1 MPESSDAP
9 MIRTAVVSLFA
20 TCTLKCGYCALA
32 ETGQVLDG
40 RQLQHY
46 KDKDFIERSARFFN
60 SRTTDDEKWQLLFTG
75 GEPLIA
81 PNLDVLCRKLFEA
94 GNRVAFYTSLH
105 VGPNHAGWKLLL
117 ESSYPEVDYIM
128 ASLHPEAEQWEDTFF
143 ERVLA
148 LKERGHKVFV
158 RFVGH
163 PKRLHRLD
171 ELEEK
176 CRELD
181 VCFFPTALL
190 TDHYPRAYD
199 DLERATLARH
209 FSSLTQYIQLEGG
222 IDTTDVNCYAGGKI
236 IGVDLQSGNITPC
249 ITMAEPII
257 GNVHRDE
264 LSLTAGAKPCPKKG
278 INCVCDIHYE
288 QDIVIGAEDGEYF
301 DRQKMGFVS
310 SLAEAD
316 PLAAMRAAGVRFYV
330 SPLTGMGR
338 NTSEDRLVFS
348 KEYVAQ
354 NYKRNI
360 LGIVDPATLAPTAAN
375 IDDSMRQ
382 TFLQR
387 LKEVVRGVLRRP

>member
-1 MPESSDAP
+1 MT
-9 MIRTAVVSLFA
+9 RTAVVSLFA

-46 KDKDFIERSARFFN
+46 KDEAFIERAARFFN

-143 ERVLA
+143 DRVRA

-171 ELEEK
+171 ELEKK

-190 TDHYPRAYD
+190 TDRYPRAYEEA
-199 DLERATLARH
+199 ERIALKQH
-209 FSSLTQYIQLEGG
+209 FSSLTQFIQLEGG
-222 IDTTDVNCYAGGKI
+222 IDTTDVTCYAGSKI

-249 ITMAEPII
+249 ITMAEPVI
-257 GNVHRDE
+257 GNVHKNE
-264 LSLTAGAKPCPKKG
+264 LSLTSGASPCPKKG

-288 QDIVIGAEDGEYF
+288 QDIVIGAEDGAYF
-301 DRQKMGFVS
+301 SRQKAGFLSPIV
-310 SLAEAD
+310 EID
-316 PLAAMRAAGVRFYV
+316 PLAAMRAAGIRFYV

-348 KEYVAQ
+348 KEYVTQ
-354 NYKRNI
+354 SHKRNV
-360 LGIVDPATLAPTAAN
+360 LGIAESPAEAAGTTDPDPSGERSL
-375 IDDSMRQ
+375 
-382 TFLQR
+382 LQR
-387 LKEVVRGVLRRP
+387 LRRAMRGALGRID